1 MHRSYPTVHRGIERR
16 PDSRRA
22 ADDPAGPARNAV
34 TAEQEHAELLDAV
47 ITGIFHAG
55 LGLRTAMD
63 LPAEASRGLVEAALA
78 DLDNVIRE
86 IRGSVFALPPPQ
98 PPPPR
103 SAQR

>member
-1 MHRSYPTVHRGIERR
+1 MHRSYPTCTAHWGIERG
-16 PDSRRA
+16 PGSRRA
-22 ADDPAGPARNAV
+22 ADDPADPARNAV

-55 LGLRTAMD
+55 LGLQTAMD
-63 LPAEASRGLVEAALA
+63 LPAEAARGHVEAALA
-78 DLDNVIRE
+78 DLDNIIRE
-86 IRGSVFALPPPQ
+86 IRGTVFALPP